1 MAPSPDSIHGQ
12 SRAKERNLAEGRT
25 NPESAAAM
33 GQLGLGTAFV
43 LLGQA
48 AFVLC
53 GYLLHFFLSR
63 AVDAVTFGTYGVIM
77 SVLTWTQN
85 ALESGIPWSVRK
97 FLPTDPGA
105 TDAILRSGL
114 RWQMVAALTLY
125 VLTMI
130 LAPWFASTG
139 LQDGSVT
146 FHLRLAL
153 TDLLTVALYTFYRGA
168 LNGLRLFAAHGMSL
182 AAYAMGKLA
191 FSVLWVSLGYSLAG
205 ALVGNILGSV
215 VGWLAA
221 LWALRRSAAYGSGA
235 GTAATEKPG
244 RLYSGRTILG
254 FALPTVLLTLAGTFL
269 ISIGPIGVKA
279 LIADGAQVAHYT
291 AAAFLAQAPMLLL
304 TAFSLTLFPH
314 LSGSIAG
321 GDWRTARIYIHSAMR
336 YLALVLIPGI
346 ALVMGTAPQ
355 LIAMVYPAEYAVAAP
370 LLGLLMISTGLYSA
384 YMVFSSAILAEG
396 RVLLAL
402 SIPCALVPISL
413 LGTWLLTGRFGTV
426 GAAIAALLST
436 AAAVLASGGYVLR
449 RFSVPMEWRSLARIA
464 IASSG
469 MFALTRLYVP
479 RGALLAPYYLIV
491 GVLYVAVLVALG
503 EISGQEMQQWRDA
516 LQVARQRLGM
526 RA

>member
-1 MAPSPDSIHGQ
+1 LS
-12 SRAKERNLAEGRT
+12 EGGA

-48 AFVLC
+48 SFVLC
-53 GYLLHFFLSR
+53 GYLLHSFLSR
-63 AVDAVTFGTYGVIM
+63 AVDPVTFGTYGVIM

-85 ALESGIPWSVRK
+85 ALESGVPWWVRK
-97 FLPTDPGA
+97 FLPSDPGA
-105 TDAILRSGL
+105 ADAILRSGL
-114 RWQMVAALTLY
+114 RWQMIAALTIY
-125 VLTMI
+125 VLTMV
-130 LAPWFASTG
+130 LAPWFAGTG
-139 LQDGSVT
+139 LQDSSLS

-182 AAYAMGKLA
+182 AAYAVGKLA

-221 LWALRRSAAYGSGA
+221 LWALQRSAAYRLGRGVAASEGPGS
-235 GTAATEKPG
+235 
-244 RLYSGRTILG
+244 RYSGRTILS

-269 ISIGPIGVKA
+269 ISVGPIGVKA
-279 LIADGAQVAHYT
+279 LVADGLQVAHYT

-314 LSGSIAG
+314 LSGSIARG
-321 GDWRTARIYIHSAMR
+321 HWLLARTYIHSAIR

-355 LIAMVYPAEYAVAAP
+355 LITMIYPAEYTASAP
-370 LLGLLMISTGLYSA
+370 LLILLMISTGLYSA

-402 SIPCALVPISL
+402 SIPCALVPVSL
-413 LGTWLLTGRFGTV
+413 LATWVLTGRFGAI
-426 GAAIAALLST
+426 GAAFAALLST

-449 RFSVPMEWRSLARIA
+449 RFSVPMDWKSLARIA
-464 IASSG
+464 TASLG
-469 MFALTRLYVP
+469 VFALTRLYVP
-479 RGALLAPYYLIV
+479 RGPLLAPYYLIL
-491 GVLYVAVLVALG
+491 GALYVALLVVLGGITV
-503 EISGQEMQQWRDA
+503 QEMQQWRDA
-516 LQVARQRLGM
+516 LHVARQRLGM
-526 RA
+526 QA

>member
-1 MAPSPDSIHGQ
+1 
-12 SRAKERNLAEGRT
+12 LAEGHA

-63 AVDAVTFGTYGVIM
+63 AVDPVTFGTYGVIM

-85 ALESGIPWSVRK
+85 ALESGVPWSVRK
-97 FLPTDPGA
+97 FLPTDPEA

-114 RWQMVAALTLY
+114 RWQMIAALTLY

-130 LAPWFASTG
+130 LAPWFASRG
-139 LQDGSVT
+139 LRDGSLT

-182 AAYAMGKLA
+182 AAYALGKLA
-191 FSVLWVSLGYSLAG
+191 FSVLWVSLGYSLPG

-221 LWALRRSAAYGSGA
+221 LWALQRSAAYRSGA
-235 GTAATEKPG
+235 GTAAGTRPD
-244 RLYSGRTILG
+244 RRYSGRAILS

-269 ISIGPIGVKA
+269 ITVGPIGVKA
-279 LIADGAQVAHYT
+279 LVADGLQVAHYT

-304 TAFSLTLFPH
+304 TAFSLTLFPN
-314 LSGSIAG
+314 LSGSIASG
-321 GDWRTARIYIHSAMR
+321 HWSLAGTYIYTAMR
-336 YLALVLIPGI
+336 YLSLVLIPGI

-355 LIAMVYPAEYAVAAP
+355 LITMIYPAEYTASAS
-370 LLGLLMISTGLYSA
+370 LLSLLMISTGLYST

-402 SIPCALVPISL
+402 SIPCALVPVSL
-413 LGTWLLTGRFGTV
+413 LATWLLTGRFGAI
-426 GAAIAALLST
+426 GAAFAALLST

-449 RFSVPMEWRSLARIA
+449 RFSVPMNWKSVARIA
-464 IASSG
+464 IASLG

-479 RGALLAPYYLIV
+479 RGALLAPYYLIL
-491 GVLYVAVLVALG
+491 GALYVALLVALG
-503 EISGQEMQQWRDA
+503 GITDQEIQQWRDA
-516 LQVARQRLGM
+516 FQVAKQRLGM
-526 RA
+526 EA

>member
-1 MAPSPDSIHGQ
+1 M
-12 SRAKERNLAEGRT
+12 AEGHT
-25 NPESAAAM
+25 KPESATAM

-48 AFVLC
+48 AFVGC

-63 AVDAVTFGTYGVIM
+63 AVDPVIFGTYGVIM

-85 ALESGIPWSVRK
+85 ALESGVPWSMRK

-105 TDAILRSGL
+105 TDAILHSGL
-114 RWQMVAALTLY
+114 RWQMIAALTLY

-130 LAPWFASTG
+130 LAPWFARTG
-139 LQDGSVT
+139 LQDSSLT

-182 AAYAMGKLA
+182 AAYAVGKLA
-191 FSVLWVSLGYSLAG
+191 FSVLWVSLGYSLTG

-221 LWALRRSAAYGSGA
+221 LWALRRSAAHRSGA
-235 GTAATEKPG
+235 GTAAGERTG
-244 RLYSGRTILG
+244 RRYSGRTILS

-269 ISIGPIGVKA
+269 ISVGPIGVKA
-279 LIADGAQVAHYT
+279 LVADGLKVAHYT

-314 LSGSIAG
+314 LSGSIAAG
-321 GDWRTARIYIHSAMR
+321 HWLLAGSYIYSAIR

-355 LIAMVYPAEYAVAAP
+355 LITMIYPDEYTAAAP

-402 SIPCALVPISL
+402 SIPCALVPVSL
-413 LGTWLLTGRFGTV
+413 LSTWLLTGRFGTV

-449 RFSVPMEWRSLARIA
+449 RFSVPLDWKSLARIA
-464 IASSG
+464 IASLG

-479 RGALLAPYYLIV
+479 RGALLAPYYLIL
-491 GVLYVAVLVALG
+491 GAIYVAVLVALG
-503 EISGQEMQQWRDA
+503 GITGQEMQQWRDA
-516 LQVARQRLGM
+516 LQVAKQRLGM
-526 RA
+526 QA

>member
-1 MAPSPDSIHGQ
+1 NLSEGHAP
-12 SRAKERNLAEGRT
+12 
-25 NPESAAAM
+25 PESATAM

-63 AVDAVTFGTYGVIM
+63 AVDPVTFGTYGVIM

-85 ALESGIPWSVRK
+85 ALESGVPWSVRK

-105 TDAILRSGL
+105 ADAILRSGL
-114 RWQMVAALTLY
+114 RWQMFAALTLY
-125 VLTMI
+125 ILTMI
-130 LAPWFASTG
+130 LAPWLASRG
-139 LQDGSVT
+139 LQDSSLT
-146 FHLRLAL
+146 FPLRLAF

-182 AAYAMGKLA
+182 AAYALGKLA

-221 LWALRRSAAYGSGA
+221 LWALQRSAAYRSGA
-235 GTAATEKPG
+235 TTAAGKRP
-244 RLYSGRTILG
+244 YSGRTILS

-269 ISIGPIGVKA
+269 ITVGPIGVKA
-279 LIADGAQVAHYT
+279 LVADGLQVAHYT

-314 LSGSIAG
+314 LSGSVAG
-321 GDWRTARIYIHSAMR
+321 GHWRLAGTYIYSAMR

-346 ALVMGTAPQ
+346 ALVLGTAPQ
-355 LIAMVYPAEYAVAAP
+355 LITMIYPAEYTASAP
-370 LLGLLMISTGLYSA
+370 LLSLLMISTGLYSA

-402 SIPCALVPISL
+402 SIPCALVPVSL
-413 LGTWLLTGRFGTV
+413 LATWLLTGRFGAI

-436 AAAVLASGGYVLR
+436 AAAVLASGAYVLQ
-449 RFSVPMEWRSLARIA
+449 RFSVRMHWKSLARIA
-464 IASSG
+464 IASVG
-469 MFALTRLYVP
+469 VFALTRLYVP
-479 RGALLAPYYLIV
+479 GGALLALYYLIL
-491 GVLYVAVLVALG
+491 GALYVALLVVLG
-503 EISGQEMQQWRDA
+503 EITGQEIQRWRDA
-516 LQVARQRLGM
+516 FQVAKQRLGIG
-526 RA
+526 A